1 MGDFYARFPHAADHE
16 DLEPIFISA
25 EHGDGL
31 ADLYA
36 AITAQIPPDRAAAYE
51 NRKQKRVQRFIELK
65 DELMDDIVR
74 LKVDLMD
81 RERKEDEDEDTPS
94 RKG

>member
-1 MGDFYARFPHAADHE
+1 LGDFYARFPHAADHE

-36 AITAQIPPDRAAAYE
+36 AITA
-51 NRKQKRVQRFIELK
+51 
-65 DELMDDIVR
+65 
-74 LKVDLMD
+74 
-81 RERKEDEDEDTPS
+81 
-94 RKG
+94 